1 MSTNQV
7 AALLETFKLVCF
19 DADRQI
25 VRLAAQGKSDT
36 RTACPTEQGTL
47 EEGEDFT
54 EVASTEAVSITEAVS
69 ATIAITT
76 TIIMA
81 AGGGGGGVDPAT
93 TMEVPG
99 TTRTAVSGAA
109 LAAGSGWWSP
119 W

>member
-1 MSTNQV
+1 M
-7 AALLETFKLVCF
+7 
-19 DADRQI
+19 
-25 VRLAAQGKSDT
+25 AQGKSDT

-47 EEGEDFT
+47 EEEEDFT

-76 TIIMA
+76 TIIIIA
-81 AGGGGGGVDPAT
+81 AGDGGGGVDLATT

-109 LAAGSGWWSP
+109 LASGSGWWSP